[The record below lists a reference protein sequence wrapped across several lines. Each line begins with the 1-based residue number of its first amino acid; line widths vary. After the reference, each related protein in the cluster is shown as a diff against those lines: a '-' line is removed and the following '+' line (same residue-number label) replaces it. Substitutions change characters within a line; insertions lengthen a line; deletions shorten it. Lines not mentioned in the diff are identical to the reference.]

1 MQIECKRY
9 SCQKSVE
16 VCYWVCKFRKS
27 CKDWQNGLKE
37 EPGLEAI
44 ESHLKEAAKKKGR
57 AFDPIDLVIGSG
69 NKKLATN

>member
-27 CKDWQNGLKE
+27 CKDWQSGLKE
-37 EPGLEAI
+37 QPGLDAI
-44 ESHLKEAAKKKGR
+44 AEHLREAAKRKGR
-57 AFDPIDLVIGSG
+57 VFNAADLVIIGG
-69 NKKLATN
+69 TKKVAAN